1 MPDKRIADLF
11 AIRGRFL
18 RSANLERDFHDP
30 TALSGYVPTEFAESC
45 IERISLLPVL

>member
-18 RSANLERDFHDP
+18 RSANLERDFQNP
-30 TALSGYVPTEFAESC
+30 KPLSGYETTKNTVATG
-45 IERISLLPVL
+45 

>member
-18 RSANLERDFHDP
+18 RSANLERDFYDP
-30 TALSGYVPTEFAESC
+30 AALSGHETTKNTVTAG
-45 IERISLLPVL
+45 

>member
-1 MPDKRIADLF
+1 MADKRIADLF

-30 TALSGYVPTEFAESC
+30 AALSGYETTKNTVAMG
-45 IERISLLPVL
+45 

>member
-1 MPDKRIADLF
+1 MADKRIADLF

-30 TALSGYVPTEFAESC
+30 AALSDHETTKNTVATG
-45 IERISLLPVL
+45 